1 MASPRSFNIS
11 EPQVLAQIGRDS
23 QWMHL
28 ILLQRLEG
36 SGDQWIALYPDGCI
50 GNLDFTAIPFL
61 TLSRATE
68 LPEEVRDNVVLF
80 PFELLDEDMAPLHR
94 RAADLARQAW
104 HGMGYAAP
112 VEPTTDPTR
121 LRRSWRICQP
131 ESEFFGVA
139 VPDDSVSNVIAGLT
153 RGSRGLALLGGSWC
167 PVEPVSDSEYMS
179 WMAFRMNDPT
189 RELRTVR
196 AARGHAGPRST
207 CSVLVPPHDHLSVSQ
222 PTDRSEEQGYPHQG
236 PASALELLQGARAS
250 GADITAHDELW
261 STDPWSQAELGDNP
275 DGLPGS
281 ASSAVQPPTDP
292 SSDQETL
299 TTPSVMPRAFPK
311 RPEVPPVVFSK
322 SGGPYKAAPSRR
334 PPHWGPSAAATV
346 KAPPGYPTIASAP
359 PAAEPNGRPPGEDEE
374 A

>member
-11 EPQVLAQIGRDS
+11 EPQVLAQIGSDS

-36 SGDQWIALYPDGCI
+36 SGEQWIALYPDGCI
-50 GNLDFTAIPFL
+50 ENLDFTAIPFL

-68 LPEEVRDNVVLF
+68 LPEDVRDNVVLF

-94 RAADLARQAW
+94 RAADMAFNSCPASSMAW

-112 VEPTTDPTR
+112 VESTSGPTR
-121 LRRSWRICQP
+121 RRRSWRICLP

-139 VPDDSVSNVIAGLT
+139 VPDDSVSNVIGGLT
-153 RGSRGLALLGGSWC
+153 RGSRGLALLRGSWC
-167 PVEPVSDSEYMS
+167 PVELVSDSEYTS
-179 WMAFRMNDPT
+179 WMAFRMNGPT

-196 AARGHAGPRST
+196 AARGDAGPMLAS
-207 CSVLVPPHDHLSVSQ
+207 PHDHLSVSQ
-222 PTDRSEEQGYPHQG
+222 PVDRSEEQDYPHQG
-236 PASALELLQGARAS
+236 PAFALELLQ
-250 GADITAHDELW
+250 
-261 STDPWSQAELGDNP
+261 PWSHAELGDNP

-292 SSDQETL
+292 SDDQEAL
-299 TTPSVMPRAFPK
+299 ATPSVMPKAFPK

-359 PAAEPNGRPPGEDEE
+359 PAAEPNGGPPGEDEE